1 MVNKKMKS
9 LSKKECEALNKTL
22 NSIGVGSA
30 NFGRRGSYHPNPTDV
45 GGDNC
50 NVLIKGVSKFALG
63 VFDSNLSDIDIF
75 GCDIDIAEIGYT
87 KIEDLDF
94 DNTKVNFARKYESD
108 IELKNIDNN
117 DRREGGVA
125 PEVNW

>member
-9 LSKKECEALNKTL
+9 LSKEECEALNKAL
-22 NSIGVGSA
+22 NSIGIGSA
-30 NFGRRGSYHPNPTDV
+30 NFGHRGSYHHDPADV

-50 NVLIKGVSKFALG
+50 NVLIKGVSNFSLG
-63 VFDSNLSDIDIF
+63 VFDSNLRDIDIS
-75 GCDIDIAEIGYT
+75 GCDIDMVEINYT

-108 IELKNIDNN
+108 IELENIDNN

-125 PEVNW
+125 PEINW